1 MREHKNLG
9 NPENSE
15 NLENSENSENSEN
28 LETPETPEILETPET
43 PEISETSVYL
53 YRPGPTLCPK
63 KIASNMQAK
72 TANGTYLP
80 AIVC

>member
-15 NLENSENSENSEN
+15 N
-28 LETPETPEILETPET
+28 PETPEILETPET

-80 AIVC
+80 AIFC